1 MSRLNRKRNRRK
13 KNKRIL
19 KKVFFNLSIIIMI
32 VFASLYINFK
42 NIKSH
47 NTYIKNDNEKVIEA
61 ISKSN
66 KTSTVTLSAIGD
78 VMAHKPQLDAQYDSS
93 SNTYN
98 FDNNFKYVKS
108 ILEKSDISIANLE
121 TTLAGPSTPY
131 TSYPSFNTPDALI
144 DGLKYAG
151 IDVLSTINNHSF
163 DKGDLGV
170 ERTLKISK
178 EKGFDTIGTTLN
190 EKDEKYIIKNINDIT
205 LGISAF
211 SYGEILGNDKYLN
224 GIKISDKSKNK
235 MNIFD
240 GYDAEKA
247 FEIIKKELENIK
259 STDIQVLLLHWGNE
273 YSRTPSKFQKSLAK
287 KLSDYG
293 VDIIIGSHTHVVQP
307 VEIIKSS
314 DNKNETLV
322 VYSLGNF
329 ISNQRKELLGSLY
342 TEDGLIIQI
351 KITKDFKTNKTYIS
365 SVENIPIWVNKYKTN
380 SKDIYE
386 VIPISDKKL
395 LNSIKNLPKDKI
407 KESYNNTISQ
417 IKVSDIIKVPPNPFD

>member
-144 DGLKYAG
+144 DG
-151 IDVLSTINNHSF
+151 D
-163 DKGDLGV
+163 
-170 ERTLKISK
+170 R
-178 EKGFDTIGTTLN
+178 
-190 EKDEKYIIKNINDIT
+190 
-205 LGISAF
+205 
-211 SYGEILGNDKYLN
+211 
-224 GIKISDKSKNK
+224 KS
-235 MNIFD
+235 
-240 GYDAEKA
+240 
-247 FEIIKKELENIK
+247 
-259 STDIQVLLLHWGNE
+259 
-273 YSRTPSKFQKSLAK
+273 
-287 KLSDYG
+287 
-293 VDIIIGSHTHVVQP
+293 VV
-307 VEIIKSS
+307 
-314 DNKNETLV
+314 
-322 VYSLGNF
+322 
-329 ISNQRKELLGSLY
+329 
-342 TEDGLIIQI
+342 
-351 KITKDFKTNKTYIS
+351 
-365 SVENIPIWVNKYKTN
+365 
-380 SKDIYE
+380 
-386 VIPISDKKL
+386 
-395 LNSIKNLPKDKI
+395 
-407 KESYNNTISQ
+407 
-417 IKVSDIIKVPPNPFD
+417 